1 MSLRSPGRAVFL
13 VLLGATALGAAGNSA
28 IFALLPELQ
37 DRYGFSDAGL
47 GVITAAGF
55 GMSFLVQLL
64 VAPLADRGHPR
75 LVLIIGAVASV
86 AGNIVCATSSG
97 LWTIS
102 AARALIG
109 AASGCF
115 APTARALAA
124 SISTEGRAERLG
136 RMASIETAGFV
147 VGPVIGGALVGPFGV
162 RWPFVVFCALGIAN
176 IVLVSSI
183 QLPELQRRTDSG
195 RISIGLI
202 RERPVLY
209 AVVTTTAYSLPIGM
223 YDALWA
229 RYLTDRGA
237 SSLLVGVSLA
247 CYAVPFT
254 VLAGFGGRLTDRYGA
269 GRVAVISTLM
279 VAPFTVAYSLFTN
292 PWIPIAI
299 GIGEAVV
306 SAVALPATQTVTAN
320 AAPPGRAAGT
330 QGLAGATSVATMAVV
345 ALVSSAL
352 YGAYGPRTTFISV
365 AITGATIALIAR
377 ALRPAGF
384 AGAPVPAPP
393 VVVESH

>member
-1 MSLRSPGRAVFL
+1 M
-13 VLLGATALGAAGNSA
+13 LLGSTALGAAGNSA

-37 DRYGFSDAGL
+37 DEYGFSDAGL
-47 GVITAAGF
+47 GIITAAGF
-55 GMSFLVQLL
+55 GMSFVVQLL
-64 VAPLADRGHPR
+64 IAPIADRGYPK
-75 LVLIIGAVASV
+75 LVLIIGGLASV

-97 LWTIS
+97 LWTIA

-109 AASGCF
+109 AAAGCF

-124 SISTEGRAERLG
+124 SISNEGRAERLG
-136 RMASIETAGFV
+136 RMASIETVGFV
-147 VGPVIGGALVGPFGV
+147 VGPVIGGALVGPFGIRV
-162 RWPFVVFCALGIAN
+162 PFIVFCALGAAN
-176 IVLVSSI
+176 IALVSTAR
-183 QLPELQRRTDSG
+183 LPELERRGNSG
-195 RISIGLI
+195 RIAIGLI

-247 CYAVPFT
+247 CYAVPFAL
-254 VLAGFGGRLTDRYGA
+254 LAGVGGRLTDTYGA
-269 GRVAVISTLM
+269 SRVAVISTLM

-292 PWIPIAI
+292 PWIPITI

-320 AAPPGRAAGT
+320 AAPPGRAAST
-330 QGLAGATSVATMAVV
+330 QGLAGATSVLTMAVV

-365 AITGATIALIAR
+365 AITGAVIALIAR

-384 AGAPVPAPP
+384 GAPLRATEVA
-393 VVVESH
+393 VVESRG

>member
-1 MSLRSPGRAVFL
+1 MFL
-13 VLLGATALGAAGNSA
+13 VLIGATALGAAGNSA

-37 DRYGFSDAGL
+37 DKYGFSDAGL
-47 GVITAAGF
+47 GIITAAGF
-55 GMSFLVQLL
+55 GMSFLVQL
-64 VAPLADRGHPR
+64 VIAPIADRGYPK
-75 LVLIIGAVASV
+75 LVLVIGGIASV

-97 LWTIS
+97 LWTIA

-124 SISTEGRAERLG
+124 SISPEGRAERLG
-136 RMASIETAGFV
+136 RMASTETVGFV

-162 RWPFVVFCALGIAN
+162 RVPFLVFCALGAAN
-176 IVLVSSI
+176 VIVVSLAKLP
-183 QLPELQRRTDSG
+183 QLEQRGNSG
-195 RISIGLI
+195 RIAIGLL

-229 RYLTDRGA
+229 RYLSDLGA
-237 SSLLVGVSLA
+237 SSLLVGASLA
-247 CYAVPFT
+247 CYAIPFAL
-254 VLAGFGGRLTDRYGA
+254 LAGYGGRLTDMYGA
-269 GRVAVISTLM
+269 GRVALISTLM
-279 VAPFTVAYSLFTN
+279 VAPFTVAYSLFSN
-292 PWIPIAI
+292 PWIPITI

-320 AAPPGRAAGT
+320 AAPPGRAAAT

-345 ALVSSAL
+345 ALVSSTL
-352 YGAYGPRTTFISV
+352 YGAFGPRTTFISV
-365 AITGATIALIAR
+365 AATVVVVALIAR
-377 ALRPAGF
+377 SLRPAGF
-384 AGAPVPAPP
+384 GEPLRRPQA
-393 VVVESH
+393 VVVESAG